1 MSSLNQLAN
10 DVLLNYGMKV
20 EEFKIIQNSG
30 LKTIWKFDYNG
41 KTMCLKRLRHSKE
54 RALFSVNAQV
64 YIQNKAGHV
73 PSIYL
78 NNDKDP
84 LTEYNDQ
91 LFVVYEWID
100 SKDLNFG
107 KPEDFKIAM
116 QALAKFHIE
125 SIGYIPP
132 KEAKVSSKIGEWKNQ
147 YESMKKRMLKW
158 KGEASNNL
166 ENKSHKAYF
175 DNIDSVIEVA
185 DLSIE
190 MLEKSSYFDI
200 CDNELHE
207 FTLCHQDYGVGN
219 VIYSN
224 DGPYVIDLDGVTY
237 DLVIRDLRK
246 IIGKKMQKGGV
257 WKENIIKTTLS
268 YYEKYNKLSPEMLE
282 LLKIDLIY
290 PHWFF
295 GDVKNLYKK
304 NKSVSA
310 NKIESIAKLELS
322 KMNLLKDLF

>member
-125 SIGYIPP
+125 SIGYTPP

-158 KGEASNNL
+158 KDEASNNL

-246 IIGKKMQKGGV
+246 IIGKKMQKGGA
-257 WKENIIKTTLS
+257 WKENIIKATLS
-268 YYEKYNKLSPEMLE
+268 YYEKYNKLSPQMLE
-282 LLKIDLIY
+282 LLKVDLLY

-295 GDVKNLYKK
+295 GEVKNLYKK
-304 NKSVSA
+304 NKSISA
-310 NKIESIAKLELS
+310 NKIESIAKLEIS
-322 KMNLLKDLF
+322 KVKLLKELF